1 MGSISVFI
9 AVSSLNLDLEAQV
22 SSHLA
27 SYEMQGLIQL
37 ASRTRII
44 PGLNI
49 SRELESQIGRSDVA
63 LLLLS
68 KDFLCD
74 IELLNIQLPLLLAR
88 EAVGS
93 VRIIPILMSPCLW
106 EANRDL
112 RQRQIFPL
120 SGRSLSSLA
129 PELRDEAIIDIVKAL
144 VPVEHRERGRELL
157 RETAIFQ
164 DFLTEARSLR
174 NSLSMSQ
181 QLLDVPKS
189 LAHSMVSIF
198 RHREIKETGRQMAK
212 MVLSSFGPDAEKKN
226 AGQVRKFV
234 EHIVNSL
241 KEISLYNREKSQHI
255 STEEMSIIFYENL
268 EQNDIFD
275 QIDGI
280 VSTLQRLQECEVWQ
294 DQRFGR
300 GI

>member
-1 MGSISVFI
+1 MSSISVFI
-9 AVSSLNLDLEAQV
+9 AVSALNLDLEAQV

-27 SYEMQGLIQL
+27 SYELQGLIQL

-44 PGLNI
+44 PGLSI
-49 SRELESQIGRSDVA
+49 SRELESQIGRSDIA

-74 IELLNIQLPLLLAR
+74 IELLNNQLPLLLAR

-93 VRIIPILMSPCLW
+93 LRIIPMLMSPCLW

-120 SGRSLSSLA
+120 SGRPLSSLA
-129 PELRDEAIIDIVKAL
+129 PELRDEAIIEIVKAL
-144 VPVEHRERGRELL
+144 VPGEHRESGRELL

-164 DFLTEARSLR
+164 GFLKEAHSLR
-174 NSLSMSQ
+174 KSLSTSQ

-198 RHREIKETGRQMAK
+198 RDREIKETGRQIAK

-234 EHIVNSL
+234 DSIVNSL
-241 KEISLYNREKSQHI
+241 KGISLYNRETFQYI
-255 STEEMSIIFYENL
+255 STEGMSVLFYENL
-268 EQNDIFD
+268 EQNDIYD

-280 VSTLQRLQECEVWQ
+280 VSTLRSLQECEVCQ
-294 DQRFGR
+294 N
-300 GI
+300 